1 MGFYELLGNPTTQ
14 LIEPTGPLV
23 LWQDNSSNKTYKH
36 NFIIW
41 SFDEAIFIIKLTNI
55 QYLFF

>member
-1 MGFYELLGNPTTQ
+1 VIGLYELLGNPATQ

-23 LWQDNSSNKTYKH
+23 LWQDNSSNKTYIH

-41 SFDEAIFIIKLTNI
+41 SFDEAISIIKLTNI
-55 QYLFF
+55 Q